1 MDVVL
6 GLRRLEGRWVS
17 LSLADGTRIDECQLV
32 SVAPSGLDTV
42 WVWAGSEDV
51 FLPVRDIRDAW
62 EARPVPWRGAQRQEG
77 NRADNHGLDRRSHDG
92 RADDRR

>member
-1 MDVVL
+1 MDLAL

-32 SVAPSGLDTV
+32 SVAPSGLETV
-42 WVWAGSEDV
+42 WVYADSEDV
-51 FLPVRDIRDAW
+51 FLPLRDIRGAW
-62 EARPVPWRGAQRQEG
+62 EARPVPCRAAQRQEG
-77 NRADNHGLDRRSHDG
+77 NGADDHDLNRRSHDR